1 MERLFHTFFQ
11 RAIVNG
17 LLEKF
22 LESCSK
28 CTVMNGLF
36 TSMQKAGLAG
46 FHVAADREAG
56 EDAGER
62 RQHGKI
68 F

>member
-1 MERLFHTFFQ
+1 M
-11 RAIVNG
+11 NG

-22 LESCSK
+22 LEICSK
-28 CTVMNGLF
+28 CMVMNDLF
-36 TSMQKAGLAG
+36 TFLRKAGLAG
-46 FHVAADREAG
+46 FHMAADREAG
-56 EDAGER
+56 EDAGDR